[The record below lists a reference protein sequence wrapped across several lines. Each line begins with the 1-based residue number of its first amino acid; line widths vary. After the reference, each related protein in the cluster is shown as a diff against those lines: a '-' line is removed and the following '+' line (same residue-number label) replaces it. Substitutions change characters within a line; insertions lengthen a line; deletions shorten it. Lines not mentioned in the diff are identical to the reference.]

1 MNPNASSMAL
11 KDYVISEN
19 KAVVRN
25 DPVVL
30 ALMRKQLNARQYKL
44 YAAQR
49 ASVATNFVRLV
60 VKAAAGARAI
70 GDTALAEAL
79 EANAA
84 DELGHDEN
92 GVLHEDRNHRNWKLA
107 YLRALS
113 LNVERSDFPL
123 LPGTRA
129 HSDAFLELEAGA
141 SVLRMAGALLSLE
154 NIIPLEYR
162 AAIQSRDHL
171 FPQLFCI
178 NDDDGPDTK
187 RRKMAARQY
196 LDDHVVHDACE
207 HFPQLL
213 HALDKY
219 QDDPAAMHEIR
230 AGIDFVNRHRKNFYE
245 GLAEALAYDDARA
258 EYFTYGALAA

>member
-1 MNPNASSMAL
+1 MDRNTSSMEL

-70 GDTALAEAL
+70 GDKALAKAL
-79 EANAA
+79 EANEA
-84 DELGHDEN
+84 DELGRDEH
-92 GVLHEDRNHRNWKLA
+92 GIEHAERNHRNWKLA
-107 YLRALS
+107 YLCALN
-113 LNVERSDFPL
+113 LNVERPDFPL
-123 LPGTRA
+123 LPSTRA
-129 HSDAFLELEAGA
+129 HSDAFLELEASAG
-141 SVLRMAGALLSLE
+141 VLRMAGALLSLE

-162 AAIQSRDHL
+162 AAIRSRDHL

-178 NDDDGPDTK
+178 DDGDGPDTR

-196 LDDHVVHDACE
+196 LDDHVVHDASE

-213 HALDKY
+213 QALEKY
-219 QDDPAAMHEIR
+219 QDNPASMGEIR

-245 GLAEALAYDDARA
+245 GLAEALTYDDARG
-258 EYFTYGALAA
+258 EYFTYGAMAA